1 MNIFYYDIAVGLP
14 LRQCFTYKS
23 KEVIKKGK
31 RVIVPFGSKS
41 IVGIVVKKIAK
52 PKSLKGLKEIIS
64 IADEHSCF
72 NGSIFE
78 AITWASDYYHHPI
91 GEVFFSFMPTLLRKQ
106 NDKIIIDLDDNTEYK
121 LNEEDKKLKLTK
133 EQNINLSKLNKVEK
147 FSPSLIFGVTGS
159 GKTEIYLQLA
169 EKFILQNKSI
179 LILVPEINLI
189 PQLEKRFKDRFNGDI
204 GVYHSRQTPNQ
215 RLKVWLR
222 SKFGGIRIVIGT
234 RSSVL
239 MPLKNLGAIIIDEEH
254 DQSYKQAE
262 GFKFSGRDLAIKRA
276 QIENI
281 PVFLGSATPSLQTLK
296 LVKEKKFKK
305 FDLLRRVDGKKP
317 PKLIPLDISDS
328 PLLGGIAI
336 ETMSIIEAAINKG
349 EQVLIFLNRRGFAP
363 LYECDN
369 CGWVAKCSSC
379 ESNLVFHKSKNRLI
393 CHKCESVYGVNK
405 TCPDCHSNEINT
417 LGTGTERVEEV
428 LRSTFKKVPIIRMDY
443 DSTRLKGSIEAI
455 YEKANTS
462 KEAILVGTQMLS
474 KGHDF
479 PKVTLC
485 VILNADG
492 GLLSPEINAIE
503 KISQQL
509 IQVSGRAG
517 RNNNL
522 AKVIIQTRYPNDEN
536 LKQIKTGDYR
546 LVSEQCLKN
555 SKALNMPP
563 YSTVAI
569 LRVTSPSPESCY
581 KFLDKANNLL
591 SDKKNIYV
599 IGPLPSIPL
608 KVKGNTRNHLM
619 IKSDTR
625 TYLNRVLK
633 YLTYEIQTWPE
644 TKRVKWTYAVS
655 YTHLTLPTISRV

>member
-147 FSPSLIFGVTGS
+147 FSPSLIYGVTGS

-336 ETMSIIEAAINKG
+336 QTMSIIEAAINKG

-546 LVSEQCLKN
+546 LVSEQCLKTN
-555 SKALNMPP
+555 KALNMPP

-569 LRVTSPSPESCY
+569 LRATSPSPESCY

-591 SDKKNIYV
+591 NDKKNIYV

-608 KVKGNTRNHLM
+608 KVKGNTRNHLI

-625 TYLNRVLK
+625 TYLNRVLN

-644 TKRVKWTYAVS
+644 TRKVKWS
-655 YTHLTLPTISRV
+655 YDIDPYDMS

>member
-121 LNEEDKKLKLTK
+121 LNEDDKKLKLTK

-147 FSPSLIFGVTGS
+147 FSPSLIYGVTGS

-336 ETMSIIEAAINKG
+336 QTMSIIEAAINKG

-546 LVSEQCLKN
+546 LVSEKCLKTN
-555 SKALNMPP
+555 KALDMPP

-569 LRVTSPSPESCY
+569 LRATSPSPESCY

-591 SDKKNIYV
+591 NDKKNIYV

-608 KVKGNTRNHLM
+608 KVKGNTRNHLI

-625 TYLNRVLK
+625 TYLNRVLN

-644 TKRVKWTYAVS
+644 TKKVKWS
-655 YTHLTLPTISRV
+655 YDIDPYDMS

>member
-23 KEVIKKGK
+23 KDVIKKGK

-147 FSPSLIFGVTGS
+147 FSPSLIYGVTGS

-336 ETMSIIEAAINKG
+336 QTMSIIEAAINKG

-546 LVSEQCLKN
+546 LVSEQCLKTN
-555 SKALNMPP
+555 KALNMPP

-569 LRVTSPSPESCY
+569 LRATSPSPESCY

-591 SDKKNIYV
+591 NDKKNIYV

-608 KVKGNTRNHLM
+608 KVKGNTRNHLI

-625 TYLNRVLK
+625 TYLNRVLN

-644 TKRVKWTYAVS
+644 TKKVKWS
-655 YTHLTLPTISRV
+655 YDIDPYDMS

>member
-147 FSPSLIFGVTGS
+147 FSPSLIYGVTGS

-336 ETMSIIEAAINKG
+336 QTMSIIEAAINKG

-546 LVSEQCLKN
+546 LVSEQCLKTN
-555 SKALNMPP
+555 KALNMPP

-569 LRVTSPSPESCY
+569 LRATSPSPESCY

-591 SDKKNIYV
+591 NDKKNVYV

-608 KVKGNTRNHLM
+608 KVKGNTRNHLI

-625 TYLNRVLK
+625 TYLNRVLN

-644 TKRVKWTYAVS
+644 TKKVKWS
-655 YTHLTLPTISRV
+655 YDIDPYDMS

>member
-31 RVIVPFGSKS
+31 RVIVPFGSNS

-133 EQNINLSKLNKVEK
+133 EQNINLSKLNKIEK
-147 FSPSLIFGVTGS
+147 FSPSLIYGVTGS

-336 ETMSIIEAAINKG
+336 QTMGIIEAAINKG

-455 YEKANTS
+455 YEKANKS

-546 LVSEQCLKN
+546 LVSEQCLKTN
-555 SKALNMPP
+555 KALNMPP

-569 LRVTSPSPESCY
+569 LRATSPSPESCY

-591 SDKKNIYV
+591 NDKKNVYV

-608 KVKGNTRNHLM
+608 KVKGNTRNHLI

-625 TYLNRVLK
+625 TYLNRVLN

-644 TKRVKWTYAVS
+644 TKKVKWS
-655 YTHLTLPTISRV
+655 YDIDPYDMS

>member
-23 KEVIKKGK
+23 KVAIKKGT
-31 RVIVPFGSKS
+31 RVIVPFGKKS
-41 IVGIVVKKIAK
+41 IIGIVIKKISN
-52 PKSLKGLKEIIS
+52 PNSLKGLKEIIS
-64 IADEHSCF
+64 IADDHACF
-72 NGSIFE
+72 DKSIFNT
-78 AITWASDYYHHPI
+78 ILWASDYYHHPI
-91 GEVFFSFMPTLLRKQ
+91 GEVFFSFIPTLLRKK
-106 NDKIIIDLDDNTEYK
+106 NDKIISSLSKASEYK
-121 LNEEDKKLKLTK
+121 LNTKDKKFKLTK
-133 EQNINLSKLNKVEK
+133 EQNASLSKLNKIEE
-147 FSPSLIFGVTGS
+147 FNPSLIYGVTGS

-169 EKFILQNKSI
+169 EKFIKRNKSI

-189 PQLEKRFKDRFNGDI
+189 PQLVKRFEDRFNGEI
-204 GVYHSRQTPNQ
+204 GIYHSRQTPNQ

-222 SKFGGIRIVIGT
+222 SKFGEIKIIIGT

-262 GFKFSGRDLAIKRA
+262 GFKFSGKDLAIKRA
-276 QIENI
+276 QLENI

-296 LVKEKKFKK
+296 LVKEKKYKK

-328 PLLGGIAI
+328 TLLGGIAI
-336 ETMSIIEAAINKG
+336 QTMGIIEAAINRG
-349 EQVLIFLNRRGFAP
+349 EQVLIFINRRGFAP

-369 CGWVAKCSSC
+369 CGWVASCSSC

-393 CHKCESVYGVNK
+393 CHKCESVYAVNHN
-405 TCPDCHSNEINT
+405 CPDCQSTELNT
-417 LGTGTERVEEV
+417 FGTGTERVEEV
-428 LRSTFKKVPIIRMDY
+428 LKNTFKKVPIIRMDY

-455 YEKANTS
+455 YEKANES
-462 KEAILVGTQMLS
+462 NEAILVGTQMLS

-485 VILNADG
+485 VILNADS
-492 GLLSPEINAIE
+492 GLLSPEMNGVE
-503 KISQQL
+503 KIAQQL

-522 AKVIIQTRYPNDEN
+522 AQVIIQTRYPNDEN
-536 LKQIKTGDYR
+536 LKQIKTGNYQ
-546 LVSEQCLKN
+546 LVADQCLN
-555 SKALNMPP
+555 TNKALGIPP
-563 YSTVAI
+563 YSNVSI
-569 LRVTSPSPESCY
+569 LRATSPNPQNCIH
-581 KFLDKANNLL
+581 FLEKVSELL
-591 SDKKNIYV
+591 GNKKNISV

-608 KVKGNTRNHLM
+608 KIKGNSRNHLI
-619 IKSDTR
+619 IKSDTK

-633 YLTYEIQTWPE
+633 FLTNEIQNWPE
-644 TKRVKWTYAVS
+644 TKKVKWAYDIDPYDMS
-655 YTHLTLPTISRV
+655 

>member
-1 MNIFYYDIAVGLP
+1 MNFFYYDIAVGLP

-23 KEVIKKGK
+23 KDVIKKGK

-147 FSPSLIFGVTGS
+147 FSPSLIYGVTGS

-336 ETMSIIEAAINKG
+336 QTMSIIEAAINKG

-546 LVSEQCLKN
+546 LVSEQCLKTN
-555 SKALNMPP
+555 KALNMPP

-569 LRVTSPSPESCY
+569 LRATSPSPESCY

-591 SDKKNIYV
+591 NDKKNIYV

-608 KVKGNTRNHLM
+608 KVKGNTRNHLI

-625 TYLNRVLK
+625 TYLNRVLN

-644 TKRVKWTYAVS
+644 TKKVKWS
-655 YTHLTLPTISRV
+655 YDIDPYDMS

>member
-64 IADEHSCF
+64 IADEYSCF

-121 LNEEDKKLKLTK
+121 LNEKDKKLKLTK

-147 FSPSLIFGVTGS
+147 FSPSLIYGVTGS

-215 RLKVWLR
+215 RLKIWLR

-336 ETMSIIEAAINKG
+336 QTMSIIEAAINKG

-393 CHKCESVYGVNK
+393 CHQCESVYGVNK

-546 LVSEQCLKN
+546 LVSEQCLKTN
-555 SKALNMPP
+555 KALNMPP

-569 LRVTSPSPESCY
+569 LRATSPSPESCY

-591 SDKKNIYV
+591 NDKKNINV
-599 IGPLPSIPL
+599 TGPLPSIPL
-608 KVKGNTRNHLM
+608 KIKGNTRNHLI

-625 TYLNRVLK
+625 IYLNRVLN
-633 YLTYEIQTWPE
+633 YLTYEIQTWTE
-644 TKRVKWTYAVS
+644 TKKVKWS
-655 YTHLTLPTISRV
+655 YDIDPYDMS

>member
-72 NGSIFE
+72 SGSIFE

-121 LNEEDKKLKLTK
+121 LNEDDKKLKLTK

-147 FSPSLIFGVTGS
+147 FSPSLIYGVTGS

-336 ETMSIIEAAINKG
+336 QTMSIIEAAINKG

-455 YEKANTS
+455 YEKANKS

-546 LVSEQCLKN
+546 LVSEQCLKTN
-555 SKALNMPP
+555 KALNMPP

-569 LRVTSPSPESCY
+569 LRATSPSPESCY

-591 SDKKNIYV
+591 NDKKNIYV

-608 KVKGNTRNHLM
+608 KVKGNTRNHLI

-625 TYLNRVLK
+625 TYLNRVLN

-644 TKRVKWTYAVS
+644 TKKVKWS
-655 YTHLTLPTISRV
+655 YDIDPYDMS

>member
-64 IADEHSCF
+64 IADEYSCF

-133 EQNINLSKLNKVEK
+133 EQNINLSKLNKVER
-147 FSPSLIFGVTGS
+147 FSPSLIYGVTGS

-215 RLKVWLR
+215 RLKIWLR

-336 ETMSIIEAAINKG
+336 QTMSIIEAAINKG

-393 CHKCESVYGVNK
+393 CHQCESVYGVNK

-546 LVSEQCLKN
+546 LVSEQCLKTN
-555 SKALNMPP
+555 KALNMPP

-569 LRVTSPSPESCY
+569 LRATSPSPESCY

-591 SDKKNIYV
+591 NDKKNINV

-608 KVKGNTRNHLM
+608 KIKGNTRNHLI

-625 TYLNRVLK
+625 TYLNRVLN
-633 YLTYEIQTWPE
+633 YLTYEIQTWTE
-644 TKRVKWTYAVS
+644 TKKVKWS
-655 YTHLTLPTISRV
+655 YDIDPYDMS

>member
-106 NDKIIIDLDDNTEYK
+106 NNKIIIDLDDNTEYK
-121 LNEEDKKLKLTK
+121 LNEKDKKLKLTK
-133 EQNINLSKLNKVEK
+133 EQNINLSKLNKIEK
-147 FSPSLIFGVTGS
+147 FSPSLIYGVTGS

-336 ETMSIIEAAINKG
+336 QTMSIIEAAINKG

-546 LVSEQCLKN
+546 LVSEQCLKTN
-555 SKALNMPP
+555 KALNMPP

-569 LRVTSPSPESCY
+569 LRATSPSPESCY

-591 SDKKNIYV
+591 NDKKNIYV

-608 KVKGNTRNHLM
+608 KAKGNTRNHLI

-625 TYLNRVLK
+625 TYLNRVLN

-644 TKRVKWTYAVS
+644 TKKVKWS
-655 YTHLTLPTISRV
+655 YDIDPYDMS

>member
-147 FSPSLIFGVTGS
+147 FSPSLIYGVTGS

-336 ETMSIIEAAINKG
+336 QTMSIIEAAINKG

-546 LVSEQCLKN
+546 LVSEQCLKTN
-555 SKALNMPP
+555 KALNMPP

-569 LRVTSPSPESCY
+569 LRATSPSPESCF

-591 SDKKNIYV
+591 NDKKNIYV

-608 KVKGNTRNHLM
+608 KVKGNTRNHLI

-625 TYLNRVLK
+625 TYLNRVLN

-644 TKRVKWTYAVS
+644 TKKVKWS
-655 YTHLTLPTISRV
+655 YDIDPYDMS

>member
-121 LNEEDKKLKLTK
+121 LNEKDKKLKLTK

-147 FSPSLIFGVTGS
+147 FSPSLIYGVTGS

-336 ETMSIIEAAINKG
+336 QTMSIIEAAINKG

-393 CHKCESVYGVNK
+393 CHQCESVYGVNK

-455 YEKANTS
+455 YEKANKS

-546 LVSEQCLKN
+546 LVSEQCLKTN
-555 SKALNMPP
+555 KALNMPP

-569 LRVTSPSPESCY
+569 LRATSPSPESCY

-591 SDKKNIYV
+591 NDKKNINV
-599 IGPLPSIPL
+599 TGPLPSIPL
-608 KVKGNTRNHLM
+608 KIKGNTRNHLI

-625 TYLNRVLK
+625 TYLNRVLN
-633 YLTYEIQTWPE
+633 YLTYEIQTWTE
-644 TKRVKWTYAVS
+644 TKKVKWS
-655 YTHLTLPTISRV
+655 YDIDPYDMS

>member
-23 KEVIKKGK
+23 KEVITKGK

-41 IVGIVVKKIAK
+41 IIGIVVKKIAK

-121 LNEEDKKLKLTK
+121 LNKEDKKLKLTK
-133 EQNINLSKLNKVEK
+133 EQNINISKLNKVEK
-147 FSPSLIFGVTGS
+147 FSPSLIYGVTGS

-215 RLKVWLR
+215 RLKIWLR

-336 ETMSIIEAAINKG
+336 QTMSIIEAAINKG

-393 CHKCESVYGVNK
+393 CHQCESVYGVNK

-546 LVSEQCLKN
+546 LVSEQCLKTN
-555 SKALNMPP
+555 KALNMPP

-569 LRVTSPSPESCY
+569 LRATSPSPESCY

-591 SDKKNIYV
+591 NDKKNINV
-599 IGPLPSIPL
+599 TGPLPSIPL
-608 KVKGNTRNHLM
+608 KIKGNTRNHLI

-625 TYLNRVLK
+625 TYLNRVLN
-633 YLTYEIQTWPE
+633 YLTYEIQTWTE
-644 TKRVKWTYAVS
+644 TKKVKWS
-655 YTHLTLPTISRV
+655 YDIDPYDMS

>member
-23 KEVIKKGK
+23 KDVIKKGK

-41 IVGIVVKKIAK
+41 IIGIVVKRIVK

-64 IADEHSCF
+64 IADEYSCF

-147 FSPSLIFGVTGS
+147 FSPSLIYGVTGS

-276 QIENI
+276 QLENI

-336 ETMSIIEAAINKG
+336 QTMSIIEAAINKG

-546 LVSEQCLKN
+546 LVSEQCLKTN
-555 SKALNMPP
+555 KALNMPP

-569 LRVTSPSPESCY
+569 LRATSPSPESCY

-591 SDKKNIYV
+591 NDKKNIYV

-608 KVKGNTRNHLM
+608 KVKGNTRNHLI

-625 TYLNRVLK
+625 TYLNRVLN

-644 TKRVKWTYAVS
+644 TKKVKWS
-655 YTHLTLPTISRV
+655 YDIDPYDMS

>member
-31 RVIVPFGSKS
+31 RVIVPFGTKS

-72 NGSIFE
+72 SGSIFE

-91 GEVFFSFMPTLLRKQ
+91 GEVFFSFMPTLLRKR

-121 LNEEDKKLKLTK
+121 LNEDDKKLKLTK

-147 FSPSLIFGVTGS
+147 FSPSLIYGVTGS

-336 ETMSIIEAAINKG
+336 QTMSIIEAAINKG

-546 LVSEQCLKN
+546 LVSEQCLKTN
-555 SKALNMPP
+555 KALNMPP

-569 LRVTSPSPESCY
+569 LRATSPSPESCY

-591 SDKKNIYV
+591 NGKKNIYV

-608 KVKGNTRNHLM
+608 KVKGNTRNHLI

-625 TYLNRVLK
+625 TYLNRVLN

-644 TKRVKWTYAVS
+644 TKKVKWS
-655 YTHLTLPTISRV
+655 YDIDPYDMS

>member
-23 KEVIKKGK
+23 KEVITKGK

-78 AITWASDYYHHPI
+78 AIIWASDYYHHPI

-147 FSPSLIFGVTGS
+147 FSPSLIYGVTGS

-189 PQLEKRFKDRFNGDI
+189 PQLEKRFKARFNGDI

-336 ETMSIIEAAINKG
+336 QTMSIIEAAINKG

-455 YEKANTS
+455 YEKANKS

-546 LVSEQCLKN
+546 LVSEQCLKTN
-555 SKALNMPP
+555 KALNMPP

-569 LRVTSPSPESCY
+569 LRATSPSPESCY

-591 SDKKNIYV
+591 NDKKNIYV

-608 KVKGNTRNHLM
+608 KVKGNTRNHLI

-625 TYLNRVLK
+625 TYLNRVLN

-644 TKRVKWTYAVS
+644 TKKVKWS
-655 YTHLTLPTISRV
+655 YDIDPYDMS

>member
-41 IVGIVVKKIAK
+41 IIGIVVKRIVK

-78 AITWASDYYHHPI
+78 TITWASDYYHHPI

-106 NDKIIIDLDDNTEYK
+106 NDKIIIDPDDNAEYK

-147 FSPSLIFGVTGS
+147 FSPSLIYGVTGS

-189 PQLEKRFKDRFNGDI
+189 PQLEKRFKKRFNGDI

-296 LVKEKKFKK
+296 LVKEQKFKK

-336 ETMSIIEAAINKG
+336 QTMNIIEAAINKG

-379 ESNLVFHKSKNRLI
+379 ESNLVFHKSKKRLI

-405 TCPDCHSNEINT
+405 TCPDCQSNEINT
-417 LGTGTERVEEV
+417 LGAGTERVEEV

-455 YEKANTS
+455 YEKANKS

-536 LKQIKTGDYR
+536 LRQIKTGDYR
-546 LVSEQCLKN
+546 LVSEQCLKTN
-555 SKALNMPP
+555 KALNMPP
-563 YSTVAI
+563 FSTVAI
-569 LRVTSPSPESCY
+569 LRATSPSPESCF

-591 SDKKNIYV
+591 NDKKNVSV

-608 KVKGNTRNHLM
+608 KIKGNTRNHLI
-619 IKSDTR
+619 IKSNTR

-633 YLTYEIQTWPE
+633 YLTNEIQTWPE
-644 TKRVKWTYAVS
+644 TKKVKWTYDIDPYDMS
-655 YTHLTLPTISRV
+655 

>member
-64 IADEHSCF
+64 IADEYSCF

-121 LNEEDKKLKLTK
+121 LNEKDKKLKLTK

-147 FSPSLIFGVTGS
+147 FSPSLIYGVTGS

-215 RLKVWLR
+215 RLKIWLR

-336 ETMSIIEAAINKG
+336 QTMSIIEAAINKG

-393 CHKCESVYGVNK
+393 CHQCESVYGVNK

-546 LVSEQCLKN
+546 LVSEQCLKTN
-555 SKALNMPP
+555 KALNMPP

-569 LRVTSPSPESCY
+569 LRATSPSPESCY

-591 SDKKNIYV
+591 NDKKNINV
-599 IGPLPSIPL
+599 TGPLPSIPL
-608 KVKGNTRNHLM
+608 KIKGNTRNHLI

-625 TYLNRVLK
+625 TYLNRVLN
-633 YLTYEIQTWPE
+633 YLSYEIQTWTE
-644 TKRVKWTYAVS
+644 TKKVKWS
-655 YTHLTLPTISRV
+655 YDIDPYDMS

>member
-147 FSPSLIFGVTGS
+147 FSPSLIYGVTGS

-336 ETMSIIEAAINKG
+336 QTMSIIEAAINKG

-546 LVSEQCLKN
+546 LVSEQCLKTN
-555 SKALNMPP
+555 KALNMPP

-569 LRVTSPSPESCY
+569 LRATSPSPESCY

-591 SDKKNIYV
+591 NDKKNIYV

-608 KVKGNTRNHLM
+608 KVKGNTRNHLI

-625 TYLNRVLK
+625 TYLNRVLN

-644 TKRVKWTYAVS
+644 TKKVKWS
-655 YTHLTLPTISRV
+655 YDIDPYDMS

>member
-23 KEVIKKGK
+23 KDVIKKGK

-72 NGSIFE
+72 SGSIFE

-147 FSPSLIFGVTGS
+147 FSPSLIYGVTGS

-336 ETMSIIEAAINKG
+336 QTMSIIEAAINKG

-405 TCPDCHSNEINT
+405 ICPDCHSNEINT

-546 LVSEQCLKN
+546 LVSEQCLKTN
-555 SKALNMPP
+555 KALNMPP

-569 LRVTSPSPESCY
+569 LRATSPSPESCY

-591 SDKKNIYV
+591 NDKKNIYV

-608 KVKGNTRNHLM
+608 KVKGNTRNHLI

-625 TYLNRVLK
+625 TYLNRVLN
-633 YLTYEIQTWPE
+633 YLTNEIQTWPE
-644 TKRVKWTYAVS
+644 TKKVKWS
-655 YTHLTLPTISRV
+655 YDIDPYDMS

>member
-147 FSPSLIFGVTGS
+147 FSPSLIYGVTGS

-336 ETMSIIEAAINKG
+336 QTMSIIEAAINKG

-393 CHKCESVYGVNK
+393 CHKCESVYGINK
-405 TCPDCHSNEINT
+405 TCPDCHSSEINT

-428 LRSTFKKVPIIRMDY
+428 LRSTFKKVPVIRMDY

-546 LVSEQCLKN
+546 LVSEQCLKTN
-555 SKALNMPP
+555 KALNMPP

-569 LRVTSPSPESCY
+569 LRATSPSPESCY

-591 SDKKNIYV
+591 NDKKNIYV

-608 KVKGNTRNHLM
+608 KVKGNTRNHLI

-625 TYLNRVLK
+625 TYLNRVLN

-644 TKRVKWTYAVS
+644 TKKVKWS
-655 YTHLTLPTISRV
+655 YDIDPYDMS

>member
-72 NGSIFE
+72 NGSVFE

-121 LNEEDKKLKLTK
+121 LNEDDKKLKLTK

-147 FSPSLIFGVTGS
+147 FSPSLIYGVTGS

-336 ETMSIIEAAINKG
+336 QTMSIIEAAINKG

-546 LVSEQCLKN
+546 LISEQCLKTN
-555 SKALNMPP
+555 KALNMPP

-569 LRVTSPSPESCY
+569 LRATSPSPESCY

-591 SDKKNIYV
+591 NDKKNIYV

-608 KVKGNTRNHLM
+608 KVKGNTRNHLI

-625 TYLNRVLK
+625 TYLNRVLN

-644 TKRVKWTYAVS
+644 TKKVKWS
-655 YTHLTLPTISRV
+655 YDIDPYDMS

>member
-23 KEVIKKGK
+23 KEVITKGK

-106 NDKIIIDLDDNTEYK
+106 NNKIIIDLDDNNEYK
-121 LNEEDKKLKLTK
+121 LNKEDKKLKLTK

-147 FSPSLIFGVTGS
+147 FSPSLIYGVTGS

-336 ETMSIIEAAINKG
+336 QTMGIIEAAINKG

-455 YEKANTS
+455 YEKANKS

-546 LVSEQCLKN
+546 LVSEQCLKTN
-555 SKALNMPP
+555 KALNMPP

-569 LRVTSPSPESCY
+569 LRATSPSPESCY

-591 SDKKNIYV
+591 NDKKNIYV

-608 KVKGNTRNHLM
+608 KVKGNTRNHLI

-625 TYLNRVLK
+625 TYLNRVLN

-644 TKRVKWTYAVS
+644 TKKVKWS
-655 YTHLTLPTISRV
+655 YDIDPYDMS

>member
-147 FSPSLIFGVTGS
+147 FSPSLIYGVTGS

-336 ETMSIIEAAINKG
+336 QTMSIIEAAINKG

-455 YEKANTS
+455 YEKANKS

-546 LVSEQCLKN
+546 LVSEQCLKTN
-555 SKALNMPP
+555 KALNMPP

-569 LRVTSPSPESCY
+569 LRATSPSPESCY

-591 SDKKNIYV
+591 NDKKNIYV

-608 KVKGNTRNHLM
+608 KVKGNTRNHLI

-625 TYLNRVLK
+625 TYLNRVLN
-633 YLTYEIQTWPE
+633 YLTYEIQTWTE
-644 TKRVKWTYAVS
+644 TKKVKWS
-655 YTHLTLPTISRV
+655 YDIDPYDMS

>member
-121 LNEEDKKLKLTK
+121 LNEKDKKLKLTK
-133 EQNINLSKLNKVEK
+133 EQNINLSKLNEVEK
-147 FSPSLIFGVTGS
+147 FSPSLIYGVTGS

-215 RLKVWLR
+215 RLKIWLR

-336 ETMSIIEAAINKG
+336 QTMSIIEAAINKG

-393 CHKCESVYGVNK
+393 CHQCESVYGVNK

-546 LVSEQCLKN
+546 LVSEQCLKTN
-555 SKALNMPP
+555 KALNMPP

-569 LRVTSPSPESCY
+569 LRATSPSPESCY

-591 SDKKNIYV
+591 NDKKNINV
-599 IGPLPSIPL
+599 TGPLPSIPL
-608 KVKGNTRNHLM
+608 KIKGNTRNHLI

-625 TYLNRVLK
+625 TYLNRVLN
-633 YLTYEIQTWPE
+633 YLTYEIQTWTE
-644 TKRVKWTYAVS
+644 TKKVKWS
-655 YTHLTLPTISRV
+655 YDIDPYDMS